1 MNLNNNI
8 TIPVLLIGFNRPEV
22 IKQSLDYIR
31 KAKPQKLYVAID
43 GPRKN
48 KPNEDKLVDDVK
60 AIVQQI
66 DWDCETHYKF
76 NSTNLGAEVT
86 VSSAVSWVLE
96 NEEYVIVLE
105 DDIIAP
111 LSFLNFAQ
119 EMLLK
124 YANQENVYMIS
135 GGKFTPIEMPNNED
149 YLFSNYGHT
158 GCGWAT
164 WSRSWDRF
172 DLNINDFDSLLKDG
186 NINNLV
192 HCKAEKKHWLS
203 TIKRMKKNGKGN
215 NNWDVCWSYI
225 RFRDQGFSIVPRL
238 NLTSNIGVYGLHSRG
253 QTSGHFRPF
262 NKDFFAAIHPKEVKQ
277 NIEYDICHFENHINN
292 RPSFIQR
299 AISKILR
306 TLNLK

>member
-1 MNLNNNI
+1 MNKII
-8 TIPVLLIGFNRPEV
+8 TVPVLLIGFNRPDV
-22 IKQSLDYIR
+22 IKQSLDYVR

-43 GPRKN
+43 GPRINKKGEDLLVAEVRKIVKN
-48 KPNEDKLVDDVK
+48 
-60 AIVQQI
+60 I
-66 DWDCETHYKF
+66 DWECETHYKF
-76 NSTNLGAEVT
+76 SDVNQGAEII

-135 GGKFTPIEMPNNED
+135 GGQFSPIEMPNNED

-164 WSRSWDRF
+164 WKRAWDRF

-192 HCKAEKKHWLS
+192 HCKAEKKRWLS

-262 NKDFFAAIHPKEVKQ
+262 DKDFVAAIHPNEIKQ
-277 NIEYDICHFENHINN
+277 NIEYDIYHFKNHIDR
-292 RPSFIQR
+292 RPNLMKR
-299 AISKILR
+299 AFGKILR
-306 TLNLK
+306 ILNLK